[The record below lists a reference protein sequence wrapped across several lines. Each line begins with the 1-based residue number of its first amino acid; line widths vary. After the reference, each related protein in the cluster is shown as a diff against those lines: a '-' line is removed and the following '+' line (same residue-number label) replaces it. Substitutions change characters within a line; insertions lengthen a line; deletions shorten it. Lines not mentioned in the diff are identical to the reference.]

1 MAVKK
6 LTLSAPEEVIAE
18 TKRIAA
24 KKKTSVS
31 ALFVRLFRTIDRE
44 CDPKDALGPIALSA
58 SGIVK
63 LPADQ
68 TESELIEDALAEKY
82 EMRVGTHVL
91 ITRNPKLAVVAPAE
105 VFWRPPH

>member
-18 TKRIAA
+18 TKLIAA

-31 ALFVRLFRTIDRE
+31 ALFVRLFRIIDQE
-44 CDPKDALGPIALSA
+44 LDPEGTLGPIALRA

-63 LPADQ
+63 LPADGA
-68 TESELIEDALAEKY
+68 EREMLEDALAEKY
-82 EMRVGTHVL
+82 GLR
-91 ITRNPKLAVVAPAE
+91 
-105 VFWRPPH
+105 

>member
-6 LTLSAPEEVIAE
+6 LTLSVPEEVIAE

-24 KKKTSVS
+24 KKKTS
-31 ALFVRLFRTIDRE
+31 
-44 CDPKDALGPIALSA
+44 PKDALGPIALSA

-68 TESELIEDALAEKY
+68 TESELLENALAEKY
-82 EMRVGTHVL
+82 GVHSTNAHERVL
-91 ITRNPKLAVVAPAE
+91 SRI
-105 VFWRPPH
+105 

>member
-31 ALFVRLFRTIDRE
+31 ALFVRLFRIIDQE
-44 CDPKDALGPIALSA
+44 CDPKDTLGPIALSA

-63 LPADQ
+63 LPADR
-68 TESELIEDALAEKY
+68 TESELLESALAKKY
-82 EMRVGTHVL
+82 GVR
-91 ITRNPKLAVVAPAE
+91 
-105 VFWRPPH
+105 